1 MQESKSIGFV
11 NRDLTPGYSRWN
23 LDDLLIKYN
32 KADSVELSIPKGS
45 K

>member
-1 MQESKSIGFV
+1 MNILQSI
-11 NRDLTPGYSRWN
+11 D
-23 LDDLLIKYN
+23 N